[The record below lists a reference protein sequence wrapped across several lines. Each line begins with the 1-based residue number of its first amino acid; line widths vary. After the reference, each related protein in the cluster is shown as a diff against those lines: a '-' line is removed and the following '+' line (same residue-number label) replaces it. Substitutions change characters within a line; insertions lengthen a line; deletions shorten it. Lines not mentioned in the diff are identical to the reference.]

1 VSTIK
6 TDAIK
11 KLLVI
16 LFILGLTQSILA
28 QQTVPQKLD
37 ELIDAYVKWDKFNG
51 SALIAEHG
59 KILLEKGYGFKN
71 FQNNTLNDSNTIFQ
85 IASITKQFTSTMI
98 LKLVELKKMA
108 LTDKLSKYYPDF
120 SNGNSITIE
129 NLLTH
134 TSGIISDAPD
144 DSSFINSEEQ
154 KMTHE
159 ERFLASIKNRKLDF
173 SPGTN
178 WEYSNSGYI
187 LLGYIIEKVLKMT
200 YFEAVRKYIFAP
212 LNMTHSGF
220 DFEHLRDTEKA
231 TGYST
236 ISDSSKIEGSSI
248 DFDSTGPFAAGA
260 IYSTVGDLYKW
271 HEGLQSNKI
280 ITKISLDKA
289 CTPFKNNYG
298 YGWEIDSF
306 LGKRIVSHSGV
317 ITGFNSNIARI
328 PEDDVCIVLLNNME
342 GSGIG
347 AITKK
352 IFSILYNQPYSV
364 PVKRQEIKLS
374 EETLKKY
381 VGTYEITSPPIS
393 AEVTIENG
401 KLVIQASGGQKLE
414 LLPYQENHFFIIV
427 QDDEAEIEFGIDE
440 SGKIDK
446 IIIYQEGQKMLGKKI
461 K

>member
-1 VSTIK
+1 M
-6 TDAIK
+6 K
-11 KLLVI
+11 KILIILLT
-16 LFILGLTQSILA
+16 FGLVQSIFS
-28 QQTVPQKLD
+28 QQTVSQKLD
-37 ELIDAYVKWDKFNG
+37 ALIEAYTKWNKFNG
-51 SALIAEHG
+51 SVLVAQHG
-59 KILLEKGYGFKN
+59 KILLEKGYGFSN
-71 FQNNTLNDSNTIFQ
+71 FRNNTLNDSNTIYQ

-120 SNGNSITIE
+120 SNGDSITIE

-154 KMTHE
+154 KITHE
-159 ERFLASIKNRKLDF
+159 EKFLASIKNRKLDF

-187 LLGYIIEKVLKMT
+187 LLGYVIEKVLKMT

-212 LNMTHSGF
+212 LSMTHSGF
-220 DFEHLRDTEKA
+220 DFEHLRDKA

-280 ITKISLDKA
+280 ITKTSLDKA

-298 YGWEIDSF
+298 YGWEIESF

-328 PEDDVCIVLLNNME
+328 PEDNVCIVLLNNME

-401 KLVIQASGGQKLE
+401 KLVTQASGGQKLK
-414 LLPYQENHFFIIV
+414 LLPYQENHFFIIM
-427 QDDEAEIEFGIDE
+427 QDDEAEIDFGIDE
-440 SGKIDK
+440 SGKVDK
-446 IIIYQEGQKMLGKKI
+446 IIIYQEGQKMLGKKLNN
-461 K
+461 

>member
-1 VSTIK
+1 
-6 TDAIK
+6 
-11 KLLVI
+11 
-16 LFILGLTQSILA
+16 
-28 QQTVPQKLD
+28 
-37 ELIDAYVKWDKFNG
+37 
-51 SALIAEHG
+51 
-59 KILLEKGYGFKN
+59 
-71 FQNNTLNDSNTIFQ
+71 
-85 IASITKQFTSTMI
+85 MI
-98 LKLVELKKMA
+98 LKLVELKKIA

-120 SNGNSITIE
+120 LNGDSITIE

-144 DSSFINSEEQ
+144 DSSYRNSEEQ

-159 ERFLASIKNRKLDF
+159 EKFLASIKNRKLDF

-200 YFEAVRKYIFAP
+200 YFEAVRKYIFTP

-231 TGYST
+231 TGYSN

-280 ITKISLDKA
+280 ITRTSLDKA

-342 GSGIG
+342 SSGIG

-352 IFSILYNQPYSV
+352 IFSILYDQPYSV

-393 AEVTIENG
+393 AEVIIENG
-401 KLVIQASGGQKLE
+401 KLIIQASGGQKLK
-414 LLPYQENHFFIIV
+414 LLPYQENHFFIIM
-427 QDDEAEIEFGIDE
+427 QDDEAEIEFGLGE
-440 SGKIDK
+440 NGKVDK
-446 IIIYQEGQKMLGKKI
+446 IIIYQEGQKMLGQKI